1 MFINKD
7 LFSNQ
12 QLRELNLVKLMSQK
26 KQAYDYKSICH
37 YLDCSFMTLQTE
49 IAHLSTFPEIKAFPY
64 IEPHLSLSY
73 KREFGPQKLYQSI
86 LLEAPSLRLLEILFF
101 EDPESLDCL
110 ADQLFISLSTLKRLI
125 KKTNCYLE
133 NFFNCHIDIKQLGLV
148 GQEKQIRLFYLK
160 YFSEAYDMHQWPF
173 ASMISESVLSD
184 LIDLI
189 VTSLDTPMDR
199 THYRHLKVLAA
210 VNLVRYSQGFTLANS
225 DLPSQFLYQQ
235 IKDLQPMAQL
245 AQRFLESSGLSL
257 DSTALSELFSAYSRN
272 YLFFNDY
279 NLSTAALEPLAIPAD
294 AWQAVLE
301 KLQEQF
307 GLALQNREELCRIL
321 QEATILGEEDRHQ
334 NYLVFDHKEPY
345 LNYFRTQYPELCHV
359 FSQALLL
366 PFLKRG
372 LSCPEKMRGQL
383 LYIVLVYWDNLFLQ
397 LSHSIQKQ
405 KLLIIESGRANLGQF
420 LQAFTGQYFDITIHD
435 ELEIDMENIRQNYD
449 LVLTDVA
456 LEQTE
461 DLDIYFFSQLV
472 PHIALAQLNDHLR
485 DKIQAHFKAKCQ
497 AFEGQDQAS

>member
-1 MFINKD
+1 MLINKD

-26 KQAYDYKSICH
+26 MQAYDYKSICN

-49 IAHLSTFPEIKAFPY
+49 IAHLSTFPEIQAFPY
-64 IEPHLSLSY
+64 VEPHLSLSY
-73 KREFGPQKLYQSI
+73 QKEFGPQKLYQSI
-86 LLEAPSLRLLEILFF
+86 LLEAPSLRLLEMLFF
-101 EDPESLDCL
+101 EEVESLDCL

-125 KKTNCYLE
+125 KKTNRYLE
-133 NFFNCHIDIKQLGLV
+133 NAFKCQIDLRKLGLV
-148 GQEKQIRLFYLK
+148 GQEKDIRLFYLK
-160 YFSEAYDMHQWPF
+160 YFSEAYDSHQWPF
-173 ASMISESVLSD
+173 TPLVNERALSD

-199 THYRHLKVLAA
+199 NHYRHLKVLAA
-210 VNLVRYSQGFTLANS
+210 VNFVRYSQGFTLENS

-235 IKDLQPMAQL
+235 IKDLQPMTQL
-245 AQRFLESSGLSL
+245 AQRFLEDCGQPL
-257 DSTALSELFSAYSRN
+257 DSKALSELFSAYSRN
-272 YLFFNDY
+272 YLFFNDQK
-279 NLSTAALEPLAIPAD
+279 LSSAALERLSVPAN

-301 KLQEQF
+301 RLQKQF
-307 GLALQNREELCRIL
+307 DLELKNKKELCRIL
-321 QEATILGEEDRHQ
+321 QEATILGEQDRHQ
-334 NYLVFDHKEPY
+334 NYLVFDYKEPY
-345 LNYFRTQYPELCHV
+345 FNYFRSQYPDLCQV

-372 LSCPEKMRGQL
+372 LSCSEKMRGQL

-435 ELEIDMENIRQNYD
+435 ELEIDMDNICQNYD

-456 LEQTE
+456 LEQTD

-485 DKIQAHFKAKCQ
+485 DKIQAHFKQKCLSL
-497 AFEGQDQAS
+497 EGQDQAS